1 MMTTLMLSGVLF
13 VGGFSFVSAQTEDV
27 LVVAADGNVV
37 TADFSRATP
46 CAPYSLDWGDDNE
59 VVFESDAEIC
69 IQVID
74 DVSLE
79 HTYEEA
85 GTYTVE
91 LTMADMTWSDEVTIS
106 EDDLETEP
114 VEPFA
119 LSDVDTITYVWV
131 DPNEMMADEEYYIY
145 TITLKSGAVVTLEAG
160 GFTTKEYRDEQ
171 FTNAGYTGD
180 VDALLE
186 IATDGSEAEV
196 IEDDET
202 PTNPEAELI
211 SLYLKLKGLLEEM
224 VSRLQSL
231 L

>member
-1 MMTTLMLSGVLF
+1 MTTAVLSGVLF
-13 VGGFSFVSAQTEDV
+13 VGGFGFVSAQTDDV
-27 LVVAADGNVV
+27 LVIEADGNVV

-46 CAPYSLDWGDDNE
+46 CTSYTVTWGDDTE
-59 VVFESDAEIC
+59 EVFESEAEMC

-85 GTYTVE
+85 GTYTIE
-91 LTMADMTWSDEVTIS
+91 LTMSGTTWSDEVTIS
-106 EDDLETEP
+106 EEDLETEP
-114 VEPFA
+114 VAPFTLA
-119 LSDVDTITYVWV
+119 DVDTITYVWV
-131 DPNEMMADEEYYIY
+131 DPNEMMADEEYYVY

-160 GFTTKEYRDEQ
+160 GFTTREYRNEQ

-180 VDALLE
+180 VDALLA

-196 IEDDET
+196 AEDNET
-202 PTNPEAELI
+202 PADPEAQLV